1 MGVRHR
7 AFVADWQGMTRDI
20 GEVRMDGDWLTPI
33 CAYCERGD
41 PGFWAEPVNA
51 LSNGAFLIAAA
62 LAAARVRRARTGDRP
77 ALLLSALVA
86 VVGVGSFLF
95 HTLAVRWSLLAD
107 VIPIALFIYAYFLLA
122 MRRYFGLGLGAA
134 LAATLAFA
142 AANVGLEPALDGLTG
157 RSMDA
162 LTNGSIGYAPA
173 ILALAG
179 VAAGLLVPKGAPRD
193 PARREAG
200 LGPPDPARREAGLG
214 LPDPAGHEAGLGSPD
229 PTRREAGFGL
239 LGIAALFA
247 VSLALRTLDRA
258 VCPVWPLG
266 THALWHL
273 LNAGVL
279 YGLIAVAVRYRRRRS

>member
-1 MGVRHR
+1 M
-7 AFVADWQGMTRDI
+7 A
-20 GEVRMDGDWLTPI
+20 GDWLTPI
-33 CAYCERGD
+33 CAYCERSD

-51 LSNGAFLIAAA
+51 LSNAAFLVAAS
-62 LAAARVRRARTGDRP
+62 LAAWRLRRAGTADVP
-77 ALLLSALVA
+77 AFLLSALVA

-122 MRRYFGLGLGAA
+122 MRRYFDLGIGAA
-134 LAATLAFA
+134 LATTVAFA
-142 AANVGLEPALDGLTG
+142 AVNLGLEPILDGLTG

-179 VAAGLLVPKGAPRD
+179 VAAGLLAPQGCRLG
-193 PARREAG
+193 PAR
-200 LGPPDPARREAGLG
+200 
-214 LPDPAGHEAGLGSPD
+214 HEAG
-229 PTRREAGFGL
+229 RAL

-247 VSLALRTLDRA
+247 VSLVFRTFDRA

-279 YGLIAVAVRYRRRRS
+279 YGLIAVAARYRRRRS

>member
-1 MGVRHR
+1 M
-7 AFVADWQGMTRDI
+7 A
-20 GEVRMDGDWLTPI
+20 GDWLTPI

-51 LSNGAFLIAAA
+51 LSNAAFLIAAG
-62 LAAARVRRARTGDRP
+62 LAAWRLRRAGTADAP

-122 MRRYFGLGLGAA
+122 MRRYFDLGIGAA
-134 LAATLAFA
+134 LGATVAFA
-142 AANVGLEPALDGLTG
+142 AVNVGLEPVLDGLTG
-157 RSMDA
+157 RSTDA

-179 VAAGLLVPKGAPRD
+179 VAAGLLAPQGCSLG
-193 PARREAG
+193 PAR
-200 LGPPDPARREAGLG
+200 
-214 LPDPAGHEAGLGSPD
+214 HEAG
-229 PTRREAGFGL
+229 RAL
-239 LGIAALFA
+239 LAIAALFT
-247 VSLALRTLDRA
+247 VSLAFRTLDRA

-279 YGLIAVAVRYRRRRS
+279 YGLIAVAARYRRRRS